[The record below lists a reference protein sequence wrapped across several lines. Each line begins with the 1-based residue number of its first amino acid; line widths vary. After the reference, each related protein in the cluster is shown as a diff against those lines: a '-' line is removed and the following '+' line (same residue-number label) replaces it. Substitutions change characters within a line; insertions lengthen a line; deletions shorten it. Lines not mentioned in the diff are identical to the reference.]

1 MNLQLNRIIV
11 YLLSLILFLSFLGS
25 SVHASSTLPSLESMK
40 VELNDE
46 ENNKNLFVLKEG
58 TDLSPVIEDIK
69 QLDEHAKIDQ
79 LDEIS
84 ILAVEASS
92 DTKDLAIQE
101 LVKNKHQNVFE
112 ESGGDQSISVG
123 DIQFESVS
131 PILNKTQSFSTNTQT
146 LVNEEESIYKKWNWD
161 IEAVTQNGA
170 SRAIE
175 EGNHDVKIGIIDSG
189 IDFNHPDL
197 KENIVSTGKSFI
209 EGVTDTQDYLGHG
222 TMVAGSIAANGSIEG
237 ISPNVGLVPYKVFH
251 TGNADSSDVI
261 EAIIA
266 AANDHMDVIN
276 LSLGTYKSVKNKVD
290 KAVYKAFERAVKYAV
305 KEKSFVVASAGTEL
319 IGLDISNHR
328 KLAEFRG
335 YPGDSQHHMPGG
347 LKDVYTIAATNKDGV
362 LAEYSNYGE
371 NVSIGAPG
379 GDYGPRSNEGILDI
393 RYMTLTTY
401 PTNLPQS
408 TLSQYAGFE
417 KGYEFMIGTSL
428 AAPKVSATAA
438 LVIAQYEE
446 EFGKKP
452 SVKDIRKFLDN
463 GAIKTESTKQF
474 GAGIINA
481 YESLKL
487 VENKKK

>member
-1 MNLQLNRIIV
+1 MNFQHNRMIV
-11 YLLSLILFLSFLGS
+11 HLLTLVVFLSILGS
-25 SVHASSTLPSLESMK
+25 SAQASSILPSLEST
-40 VELNDE
+40 EQHDE
-46 ENNKNLFVLKEG
+46 ENNKSLFVLKEG
-58 TDLSPVIEDIK
+58 TNLSPVMKDIK
-69 QLDEHAKIDQ
+69 QLDKDAKIDH

-101 LVKNKHQNVFE
+101 LVKNEHQSELE

-123 DIQFESVS
+123 DIDFEAVP
-131 PILNKTQSFSTNTQT
+131 PILNKTQSFSTTMQT
-146 LVNEEESIYKKWNWD
+146 LDNEEESIYKKWNWD

-170 SRAIE
+170 SRTIE

-189 IDFNHPDL
+189 IDFHHPDL
-197 KENIVSTGKSFI
+197 KENIVSTGKSFV

-266 AANDHMDVIN
+266 AANDDMDVIN

-328 KLAEFRG
+328 KLAEDRG

-347 LKDVYTIAATNKDGV
+347 LKDVYTVAATNKGSM
-362 LAEYSNYGE
+362 LAEYSNYGK

-379 GDYGPRSNEGILDI
+379 GDYGPQANQGILDI

-408 TLSQYAGFE
+408 ALSQSAGFE
-417 KGYEFMIGTSL
+417 KGFEFMIGTSL

-452 SVKDIRKFLDN
+452 SVKEIRKFLDK
-463 GAIKTESTKQF
+463 GAVKTDSKQF
-474 GAGIINA
+474 GAGIVNA
-481 YESLKL
+481 YEALKL
-487 VENKKK
+487 VEDKKK